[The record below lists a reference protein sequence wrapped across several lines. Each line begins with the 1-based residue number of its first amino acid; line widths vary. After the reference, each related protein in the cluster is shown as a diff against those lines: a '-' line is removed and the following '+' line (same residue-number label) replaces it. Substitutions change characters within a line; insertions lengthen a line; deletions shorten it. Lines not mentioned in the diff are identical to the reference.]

1 MLLSRV
7 ANSIYWMSRYMER
20 AENIAR
26 FIDVNLQ
33 LTLEQSVAPD
43 APWEALVAVT
53 GSAEE
58 FARRYDRANRAN
70 VMRYLTLDRDYPSSI
85 VRCVAAARD
94 NARTVR
100 DVIPNEMWQQINAM
114 NIMVNQTADDAI
126 REDRPVGFYRS
137 VKEASLLFAAITDA
151 TMSRNPAFEFSKL
164 GRLLERADQ
173 TSRVLDVKYF
183 ILLPDPSDVGSP
195 TDVVQWAAMLRSV
208 GALQM
213 YRQTHGVITPRNV
226 AEFLMLDADFPRSVT
241 HCLLQTQGCLAS
253 IIGPG
258 NSGSFGVGMGGSAG
272 GGGGG
277 GGDRT
282 APLKRRLGR
291 LCSQLQFAEID
302 EIIEHGMH
310 EYIDHLQTQLN
321 DVDAAINTA
330 FFEFTPP
337 AEATATA
344 TGQSQTQS

>member
-33 LTLEQSVAPD
+33 LTLEQSITPD
-43 APWEALVAVT
+43 APWQALVAVT

-58 FARRYDRANRAN
+58 FAKRYDHANRTN
-70 VMRYLTLDRDYPSSI
+70 VMRYLTLDREYPSSI
-85 VRCVAAARD
+85 CRCVAAARD

-100 DVIPNEMWQQINAM
+100 DVIPYEMWQQINAM

-126 REDRPVGFYRS
+126 REDRPVGFYKS

-151 TMSRNPAFEFSKL
+151 TMSHNPAFEFSKL

-183 ILLPDPSDVGSP
+183 ILLPDAADVGSP

-213 YRQTHGVITPRNV
+213 YRQAHGVITPRNV
-226 AEFLMLDADFPRSVT
+226 ADFLMLDPDFPRSVT
-241 HCLLQTQGCLAS
+241 HCLLQTQGCLENIVGPVA
-253 IIGPG
+253 PG
-258 NSGSFGVGMGGSAG
+258 NPAST
-272 GGGGG
+272 
-277 GGDRT
+277 RK

-291 LCSQLQFAEID
+291 LRSQLQFAEID
-302 EIIEHGMH
+302 EIIDHGMH
-310 EYIDHLQTQLN
+310 EYIDDLQTQLN
-321 DVDAAINTA
+321 QVDAAINTA
-330 FFEFTPP
+330 FFEFEHPAPP
-337 AEATATA
+337 AP
-344 TGQSQTQS
+344 GQSQTQLQ